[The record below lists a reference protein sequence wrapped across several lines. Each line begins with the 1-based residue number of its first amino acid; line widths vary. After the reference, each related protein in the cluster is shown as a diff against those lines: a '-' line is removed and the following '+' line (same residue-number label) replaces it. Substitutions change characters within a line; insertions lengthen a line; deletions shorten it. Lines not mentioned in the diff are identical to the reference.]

1 MRFIL
6 ILLVLGVG
14 VNIGTSAIKK
24 VDSIQEQRME
34 ALCKVDPDLCQSTN

>member
-6 ILLVLGVG
+6 VALVLGVG
-14 VNIGTSAIKK
+14 VNIGINAINK
-24 VDSIQEQRME
+24 VDSIQNQKME